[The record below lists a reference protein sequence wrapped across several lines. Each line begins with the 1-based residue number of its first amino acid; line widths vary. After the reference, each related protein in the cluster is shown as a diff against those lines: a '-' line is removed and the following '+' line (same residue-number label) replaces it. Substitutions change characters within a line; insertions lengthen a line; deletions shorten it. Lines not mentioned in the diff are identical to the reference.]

1 MILASRPVGD
11 RFFHRFRTPSSIA
24 QINVP
29 FITESTN
36 PRLDTK
42 EHDSTQTKFNS
53 IYRKKV
59 SYRPYPRPRVYRNRL
74 IFLFPF
80 SFESD
85 VRRPPPALRVAARA
99 ALVYRSTSFS
109 SAPRDCTAVLRLALV
124 ASCAHIQFFFRE
136 VRTRLSPAFSYFTV
150 LTACDTT
157 DSMQFFP
164 CQPLRPPQVL
174 SGFS

>member
-29 FITESTN
+29 FIIESTN

-42 EHDSTQTKFNS
+42 KEHDSIQTKFNS

-59 SYRPYPRPRVYRNRL
+59 PVPYRPYPRPRVYRNRL

-85 VRRPPPALRVAARA
+85 VRRSPPAPRVAARA

-124 ASCAHIQFFFRE
+124 ASCAHIHFF
-136 VRTRLSPAFSYFTV
+136 
-150 LTACDTT
+150 
-157 DSMQFFP
+157 
-164 CQPLRPPQVL
+164 
-174 SGFS
+174 